1 MRAAQGGAAEGG
13 AAEGDAAEEP
23 TALLSMEL
31 SPAIA
36 MFFKRHKV
44 ESNAEVVKI
53 LSDLGAKTV
62 VDLTFLGKSATLELE
77 ANMKELDFKR
87 LTSAIDDL
95 KARQEEVRG
104 SRAFLQSRS

>member
-13 AAEGDAAEEP
+13 AAEGGAAEEP

-36 MFFKRHKV
+36 MFFKRHQV
-44 ESNAEVVKI
+44 ESNAGVVKI

-62 VDLTFLGKSATLELE
+62 VDLTCDSRKECYTRARGQHERARLQE
-77 ANMKELDFKR
+77 AYFGNR
-87 LTSAIDDL
+87 
-95 KARQEEVRG
+95 
-104 SRAFLQSRS
+104 